1 MMCHADTSLMTFRWD
16 KAHQQPMLNL
26 EGPQHV
32 CSDWDALGVKMKPR
46 VVADEEMRRLVN
58 PDSIE

>member
-1 MMCHADTSLMTFRWD
+1 
-16 KAHQQPMLNL
+16 MLNL

-46 VVADEEMRRLVN
+46 VVADEEMRRLEN